1 MQETMQ
7 AHHREAGQGVT
18 EYALLLSSIAIVI
31 IVILNVLTAS
41 TRNTFDNLMCN
52 LQPGGMCP
60 SLAEQL
66 GHANG
71 GGGGGGSNTAT
82 PTPTNTPNPLH
93 TPTNTVPPGST
104 ATPTHTSAPTETPTP
119 TSTATPTATN
129 TPANTATSAPTSTPT
144 VGPTATPTHT
154 ATTAPTST
162 PTPTNTP
169 TLTPTPE
176 PPLIIYSNTS
186 LASGWVDWSWN
197 TTRNFNAT
205 GQYQSSPSSI
215 RVDTNAAWSALYL
228 SSQSPLAGSYNTVSF
243 WARGTNSGPNN
254 LQILFYNAS
263 GQATTITTIT
273 LVSGTWQEYHVPIG
287 SYGLTNL
294 RGIAWQE
301 ASNDSSGRFFIDD
314 IQLERN

>member
-1 MQETMQ
+1 MQENTQ

-18 EYALLLSSIAIVI
+18 EYALLISSIAIVI

-60 SLAEQL
+60 SLSEQL
-66 GHANG
+66 QQSNPGNWNG
-71 GGGGGGSNTAT
+71 GGGGGSTST

-93 TPTNTVPPGST
+93 TATNTPPPGST
-104 ATPTHTSAPTETPTP
+104 ATPTNTSAPTQTPT
-119 TSTATPTATN
+119 ATATN

-144 VGPTATPTHT
+144 TGPTATPTHT
-154 ATTAPTST
+154 PTTAPTST
-162 PTPTNTP
+162 PTTAPTP
-169 TLTPTPE
+169 TATATPE

-205 GQYQSSPSSI
+205 GNFNSATSSI

-228 SSQSPLAGSYNTVSF
+228 SSQSALSGSYNTVSF
-243 WARGTNSGPNN
+243 WARGTSSGPNN

-273 LVSGTWQEYHVPIG
+273 LVSGTWQEYNVSIG
-287 SYGLTNL
+287 AYGLTSL